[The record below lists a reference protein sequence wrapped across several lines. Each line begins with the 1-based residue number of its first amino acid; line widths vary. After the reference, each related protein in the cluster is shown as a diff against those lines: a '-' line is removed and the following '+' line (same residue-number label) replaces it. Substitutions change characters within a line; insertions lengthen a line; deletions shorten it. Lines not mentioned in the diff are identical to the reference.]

1 MKRVVGLAI
10 VAALT
15 AAASSAQVVK
25 DPKTPFILNWTPAQQ
40 RAWYPAIEDVYI
52 VRTIPRGG
60 KVSPLPTADKQIDP
74 TWTYADKPY
83 TVARYMADYR
93 QSGLLVIKDGKI
105 VLERYGLGRKP
116 IDRWT
121 SFSVAKSVTSLLV
134 GAAIKDGKIKS
145 LNDDIAAYV
154 PELKGSAYEGVTVRQ
169 LLMMSSGV
177 AWNEDYTDPNSDVA
191 KAGFQP
197 APAGQN
203 PMVAYMATRPREHP
217 PGSRFHYNTGE
228 TDMVGVLVSHAVGK
242 PLAQYA
248 SEKLWKPLGMER
260 DGIWAVDT
268 GGHERGGCCMSM
280 TLRDYGRLGQFV
292 LNGGVAHG
300 KKLLPTGYLE
310 AATSPQIRNGAPPD
324 GYGYFWWMRPDGFQA
339 IGIYGQSI
347 TVLPKEKLVIVTNAA
362 WPDATGQELTAARN
376 AFIAAVK
383 AAAAT

>member
-1 MKRVVGLAI
+1 MKRLVLAAA
-10 VAALT
+10 AALACAT
-15 AAASSAQVVK
+15 AAPAQVVK
-25 DPKTPFILNWTPAQQ
+25 DPKTPFILQWTPAQQ
-40 RAWYPAIEDVYI
+40 RAWYPAIETVYR
-52 VRTIPRGG
+52 VETIPRGG
-60 KVSPLPTADKQIDP
+60 KVSPLPRAETQIAP
-74 TWTYADKPY
+74 EWTYDGKPY

-93 QSGLLVIKDGKI
+93 ASGLLVLKDGKI
-105 VLERYGLGRKP
+105 VLERYGLGRRP
-116 IDRWT
+116 RDRWT

-134 GAAIKDGKIKS
+134 GAAIADGKIRS
-145 LNDDIAAYV
+145 LNDDIALYV
-154 PELKGSAYEGVTVRQ
+154 PELKGSAYEGVSVRQ

-197 APAGQN
+197 APAGVN

-228 TDMVGVLVSHAVGK
+228 TDMVGVLVSHAVGM
-242 PLAQYA
+242 PLAKYA

-260 DGIWAVDT
+260 DGIWAVDA

-292 LNGGVAHG
+292 LDGGTAHG
-300 KKLLPTGYLE
+300 RKLLPLGYLE

-362 WPDATGQELTAARN
+362 WPDATGRELSAARD

-383 AAAAT
+383 AAAS